1 MNSLFRGDRLAWVGL
16 ACLLLF
22 VVAALLAPWIAPY
35 DPLRQAIAERLQGPS
50 ATHWLGTDQFG
61 RDIFSRVLYGGRVSL
76 GIALLSVLLGLIV
89 GGLLGLVAGYW
100 RRLDG
105 PVMRAMDVLLSFPAV
120 LLAIMV
126 VTILR
131 PGVLTVII
139 AVGVRSIPAF
149 ARMVRGAVLVV
160 RNLPYAEA
168 AAAIGSSHLRT
179 ITRTIVPNS
188 LPPVLVFSTLQ
199 VANNILLAAILSY
212 LGLGI
217 QPPGAEW
224 GLMVSQ
230 GRGWLRDAPHV
241 AMMPGLA
248 IFTVVLAVNMVGDG
262 LRDRLDV
269 KLKESGT

>member
-1 MNSLFRGDRLAWVGL
+1 MNSLFRGHYLAVAGL
-16 ACLLLF
+16 ACLLVF
-22 VVAALLAPWIAPY
+22 VAGALLAPWIAPY
-35 DPLRQAIAERLQGPS
+35 DPQRQVIAERLQGPS
-50 ATHWLGTDQFG
+50 AKHWLGTDQFG
-61 RDIFSRVLYGGRVSL
+61 RDIFSRVLYGGQVSL
-76 GIALLSVLLGLIV
+76 GIALLSVLLGLVV
-89 GGLLGLVAGYW
+89 GGLLGLGAGYF
-100 RRLDG
+100 RPLDG

-149 ARMVRGAVLVV
+149 ARMVRGAVLMV
-160 RNLPYAEA
+160 RSLPYAEA
-168 AAAIGSSHLRT
+168 AAAIGASHLRT

-199 VANNILLAAILSY
+199 IANNILLAAILSY

-248 IFTVVLAVNMVGDG
+248 IFAVVLAVNMVGDG

-269 KLKESGT
+269 KLKESA

>member
-1 MNSLFRGDRLAWVGL
+1 MNSLFRGRYLAVAGL
-16 ACLLLF
+16 ACLLVF
-22 VVAALLAPWIAPY
+22 VAGALLAPWIAPY
-35 DPLRQAIAERLQGPS
+35 DPQRQVIAERLQGPS
-50 ATHWLGTDQFG
+50 PRHWLGTDQFG
-61 RDIFSRVLYGGRVSL
+61 RDIFSRVLYGGQVSL
-76 GIALLSVLLGLIV
+76 GIALLSVLLGLVV
-89 GGLLGLVAGYW
+89 GGLLGLGAGYF

-105 PVMRAMDVLLSFPAV
+105 PVMRTMDVLLSFPAV

-139 AVGVRSIPAF
+139 AVGIRSIPAF

-160 RNLPYAEA
+160 RGLPYAEA
-168 AAAIGSSHLRT
+168 AAAIGASHLRT
-179 ITRTIVPNS
+179 ITRTILPNS

-199 VANNILLAAILSY
+199 IANNILLAAILSY

-248 IFTVVLAVNMVGDG
+248 IFAVVLAVNMVGDG

-269 KLKESGT
+269 KLKESA

>member
-1 MNSLFRGDRLAWVGL
+1 MNSLFRGRYLAVAGL
-16 ACLLLF
+16 ACLLVF
-22 VVAALLAPWIAPY
+22 VAGALLASWIAPY
-35 DPLRQAIAERLQGPS
+35 DPQRQVIAERLQGPS
-50 ATHWLGTDQFG
+50 AKHWLGTDQFG
-61 RDIFSRVLYGGRVSL
+61 RDIFSRVLYGGQVSL
-76 GIALLSVLLGLIV
+76 GIALLSVLLGLVV
-89 GGLLGLVAGYW
+89 GGLLGLGAGYF

-160 RNLPYAEA
+160 RSLPYAEA
-168 AAAIGSSHLRT
+168 AAAIGASHLRT

-199 VANNILLAAILSY
+199 IANNILLAAILSY

-248 IFTVVLAVNMVGDG
+248 IFAVVLAVNMVGDG

-269 KLKESGT
+269 KLKESA

>member
-1 MNSLFRGDRLAWVGL
+1 MNSVFRGHRLAWAGL
-16 ACLLLF
+16 TCLLLF
-22 VVAALLAPWIAPY
+22 VVGAVMAPWIAPY
-35 DPLRQAIAERLQGPS
+35 DPLRQVIAERLQGPS
-50 ATHWLGTDQFG
+50 GQHWLGTDQFG

-89 GGLLGLVAGYW
+89 GGSLGLGAGYF

-105 PVMRAMDVLLSFPAV
+105 PVMRGMDVLLSFPAV

-160 RNLPYAEA
+160 RSLPYAEA
-168 AAAIGSSHLRT
+168 AAAIGASHLRT
-179 ITRTIVPNS
+179 ITRTVVPNS

-248 IFTVVLAVNMVGDG
+248 IFAVVLAVNMVGDG

-269 KLKESGT
+269 KLKESGA

>member
-1 MNSLFRGDRLAWVGL
+1 MSSLFRGHRLAWAGL

-22 VVAALLAPWIAPY
+22 VLGALLAPWIAPY
-35 DPLRQAIAERLQGPS
+35 DPQRQIIAERLRGPS
-50 ATHWLGTDQFG
+50 PTHWLGTDQFG
-61 RDIFSRVLYGGRVSL
+61 RDIFSRVLHGGRVSL
-76 GIALLSVLLGLIV
+76 GIALLSVLLGLAV
-89 GGLLGLVAGYW
+89 GGLLGLAAGYA
-100 RRLDG
+100 RPLDG

-160 RNLPYAEA
+160 RSLPYAEA
-168 AAAIGSSHLRT
+168 AAAIGASHLRT
-179 ITRTIVPNS
+179 ITWTIVPNS
-188 LPPVLVFSTLQ
+188 LPPVLVFATLQ

-248 IFTVVLAVNMVGDG
+248 IFAVVLAVNMVGDG

-269 KLKESGT
+269 KLKEGGS

>member
-1 MNSLFRGDRLAWVGL
+1 MSSLFRGHRFAWAGL

-22 VVAALLAPWIAPY
+22 VMAALLAPWIAPY
-35 DPLRQAIAERLQGPS
+35 DPLRQVIAERLQGPS
-50 ATHWLGTDQFG
+50 TTHWLGTDQFG
-61 RDIFSRVLYGGRVSL
+61 RDIFSRVLYGGRISL

-89 GGLLGLVAGYW
+89 GGLLGLGAGYSG
-100 RRLDG
+100 RLDG
-105 PVMRAMDVLLSFPAV
+105 PIMRAMDVLLSFPAV

-160 RNLPYAEA
+160 RSLPYAEA
-168 AAAIGSSHLRT
+168 AAAIGASHLRT

-248 IFTVVLAVNMVGDG
+248 IFAVVLAVNMVGDG

-269 KLKESGT
+269 KLKESGA

>member
-1 MNSLFRGDRLAWVGL
+1 MSSLFRGHRLAVVGL
-16 ACLLLF
+16 ACLALF
-22 VVAALLAPWIAPY
+22 VTGALLAPWLAPY
-35 DPLRQAIAERLQGPS
+35 DPQRQAIAERLQGPS
-50 ATHWLGTDQFG
+50 AKHWLGTDQFG

-76 GIALLSVLLGLIV
+76 GIALLSVLLGLVV
-89 GGLLGLVAGYW
+89 GGALGLAAGYF
-100 RRLDG
+100 RKLDG
-105 PVMRAMDVLLSFPAV
+105 PVMRLMDVLLSFPAV

-131 PGVLTVII
+131 PGVATVII

-160 RNLPYAEA
+160 RALPYTEA
-168 AAAIGSSHLRT
+168 AAAIGATHLRT
-179 ITRTIVPNS
+179 IARTIVPNS

-241 AMMPGLA
+241 AMVPGLA
-248 IFTVVLAVNMVGDG
+248 IFAVVLAVNLVGDG

-269 KLKESGT
+269 KLSESGA